1 MDGVTAPGA
10 LELVERFV
18 NTLEIDEDADELG
31 SPEALGAWLAANDLA
46 PAGVAWTQADLDRV
60 VDLREC
66 LRELLLAN
74 SGGPPDPATVAS
86 VVALG
91 REAPL
96 AVTVDA
102 EGRTR
107 LEPVGDGV
115 EAVLGRL
122 LAIVAEAQAAGAW
135 SRMKACLADDCHWA
149 FYDGSRNRSRT
160 WCSMSVCGNRAKAR
174 SYRARARHDLS
185 AQGAA

>member
-1 MDGVTAPGA
+1 MDGVTAPGP

-18 NTLEIDEDADELG
+18 NTLELDEDADALG
-31 SPEALGAWLAANDLA
+31 NPEALGAWLAVSGLA
-46 PAGVAWTQADLDRV
+46 PAGVAWTQADLDRLV
-60 VDLREC
+60 ELREC

-74 SGGPPDPATVAS
+74 TGGTPHPAAVAS

-102 EGRTR
+102 EGRTG

-115 EAVLGRL
+115 DAVLGRL
-122 LAIVAEAQAAGAW
+122 LAIVAEAQAAGTW
-135 SRMKACLADDCHWA
+135 SRMKACLAEDCHRA
-149 FYDGSRNRSRT
+149 FYDSSRNRSRT

-174 SYRARARHDLS
+174 SYRARAH
-185 AQGAA
+185 GAA

>member
-1 MDGVTAPGA
+1 MDGVIAPGS
-10 LELVERFV
+10 LGLVERFV
-18 NTLEIDEDADELG
+18 NTLEIDEDADELAT
-31 SPEALGAWLAANDLA
+31 PEALGAWLAAN
-46 PAGVAWTQADLDRV
+46 GVADTGATWSQADLDRV
-60 VDLREC
+60 IDLREC

-74 SGGPPDPATVAS
+74 SGGAPDPRAVAV
-86 VVALG
+86 VVALS

-102 EGRTR
+102 GGRTS

-122 LAIVAEAQAAGAW
+122 LAIVAEAQAAGTW
-135 SRMKACLADDCHWA
+135 SRMKACVAEDCHWA
-149 FYDGSRNRSRT
+149 FYDSSRNRSRT

-174 SYRARARHDLS
+174 SYRLRARRD
-185 AQGAA
+185 

>member
-1 MDGVTAPGA
+1 MDADSAPGRLA
-10 LELVERFV
+10 LVESLV
-18 NTLEIDEDADELG
+18 NTLEIDEDTDELAT
-31 SPEALGAWLAANDLA
+31 PAALGAWLTANELA
-46 PAGVAWTQADLDRV
+46 PAGARWTQADLERV

-74 SGGPPDPATVAS
+74 TGGAPDPAAIAS
-86 VVALG
+86 AVALG

-102 EGRTR
+102 AGRTA
-107 LEPVGDGV
+107 LEPLGAGV
-115 EAVLGRL
+115 DAVLGRL
-122 LAIVAEAQAAGAW
+122 LAIVAEAQAEGSW
-135 SRMKACLADDCHWA
+135 MRMKACLADDCHWA

-174 SYRARARHDLS
+174 SYRARASGR
-185 AQGAA
+185 GAHGTP

>member
-1 MDGVTAPGA
+1 MDEVTAPGA
-10 LELVERFV
+10 LELVERLV
-18 NTLEIDEDADELG
+18 NTLDVDADADELG
-31 SPEALGAWLAANDLA
+31 SPDALGDWLAANGLA
-46 PAGVAWTQADLDRV
+46 TADVAWTQEDLDRV

-74 SGGPPDPATVAS
+74 TGGAPDPAAVAS

-91 REAPL
+91 RRAPL
-96 AVTVDA
+96 AVTMDA
-102 EGRTR
+102 EGRTV

-122 LAIVAEAQAAGAW
+122 LAIVAEAQAAGTW
-135 SRMKACLADDCHWA
+135 SRMKACLAEDCHWA
-149 FYDGSRNRSRT
+149 FYDSSRNRSRT

-174 SYRARARHDLS
+174 SYRARARRD
-185 AQGAA
+185 

>member
-1 MDGVTAPGA
+1 MDEVTAPGS

-31 SPEALGAWLAANDLA
+31 TPEALGVWLAANDLA

-74 SGGPPDPATVAS
+74 TGGAPDPAAVAS

-96 AVTVDA
+96 AVTIDA
-102 EGRTR
+102 EGRTG
-107 LEPVGDGV
+107 LEPVGHGV
-115 EAVLGRL
+115 DAVLGRL
-122 LAIVAEAQAAGAW
+122 LAIVAEAQAAGTW
-135 SRMKACLADDCHWA
+135 SRMKACHAEDCHWA
-149 FYDGSRNRSRT
+149 FYDSSRNRSRT

-174 SYRARARHDLS
+174 SYRARARDD
-185 AQGAA
+185 